1 MSSIAWVVEVLWWFA
16 LALLVASL
24 VYWLGIRYG
33 LRHPEVRVPPRPTRC
48 AFCGG
53 RLRSELVWSSVCQV
67 CDRGQVGPFD
77 TKGASGTHLG
87 WVGVGKSKRAPPF
100 VSHVDVAARHAS
112 DSPGGYPWRHL

>member
-24 VYWLGIRYG
+24 VYWLGVRYG

-53 RLRSELVWSSVCQV
+53 PLRCELVWSSVCQV
-67 CDRGQVGPFD
+67 CDRGQVGHYPPMD
-77 TKGASGTHLG
+77 LMAEAK
-87 WVGVGKSKRAPPF
+87 KRAPPF